1 MVIYASPKECEKIII
16 ALTSEY
22 GISDVDVWKI
32 INRITR
38 CMEEQ
43 KSNKKGTKKR

>member
-1 MVIYASPKECEKIII
+1 MVIYANQKECDKIII

-22 GISDVDVWKI
+22 GISDVDVMKI
-32 INRITR
+32 VNRITK

-43 KSNKKGTKKR
+43 KRHKKGTKKR

>member
-1 MVIYASPKECEKIII
+1 MVIYASKRECEKMII

-22 GISDVDVWKI
+22 GISDVDVVKI

-43 KSNKKGTKKR
+43 KPKKGTKK